1 MNVVCDDYI
10 DLTFGTGVMKCTPAH
25 DFNDYL
31 LAKKHNLELIN
42 IMNEDGTLNELC
54 AEHAGVDRLVARELI
69 VKKFQSEKIID
80 RIQEYETTIGF
91 SERTNEI
98 VEPYLSKQ
106 WFIKMEPLTKAT
118 INQQLSDHKVNFYPS
133 RFDKG
138 LIT

>member
-31 LAKKHNLELIN
+31 LAKKHNLELISERRRY
-42 IMNEDGTLNELC
+42 IKWTMCWTC
-54 AEHAGVDRLVARELI
+54 WCWSFSCKRELI

-106 WFIKMEPLTKAT
+106 WFIKMEPLTKAA
-118 INQQLSDHKVNFYPS
+118 INQQLSDHKVNFYLS
-133 RFDKG
+133 HA
-138 LIT
+138 LIKV